1 MIPVAQYKLG
11 TTCLAWA
18 ENTKY
23 LEVTIQS
30 DLAFDLHIAKKSIK
44 SNKILDGIKHLMHN
58 APQEAKLLAY
68 TSLCRPIL
76 EYADVVWDPSVKS
89 TVHNIELIQNKAIRF
104 IANLRGRDD
113 SVSVT
118 RKRLKLEGLEER
130 RKNHRLCLL
139 TKILQAE
146 EQHNTLLKDYEE
158 AMGNRQPETMTT
170 RAATRGEPRS
180 ISTSKMLTTVASCHG
195 PFVT

>member
-1 MIPVAQYKLG
+1 MNCPEDAVVFQENINAVYEWARMWKMPVNDSKFLAINFGKVTPAVQRKLG

-18 ENTKY
+18 KNTKY

-30 DLAFDLHIAKKSIK
+30 DLTFDLHIAEKSIK

-104 IANLRGRDD
+104 IANLED
-113 SVSVT
+113 V
-118 RKRLKLEGLEER
+118 
-130 RKNHRLCLL
+130 
-139 TKILQAE
+139 
-146 EQHNTLLKDYEE
+146 
-158 AMGNRQPETMTT
+158 MT
-170 RAATRGEPRS
+170 A
-180 ISTSKMLTTVASCHG
+180 
-195 PFVT
+195 